1 MNGFIKNSAR
11 PALLALIPTLLLS
24 GCGWHLFSKKSEYE
38 GVELTKTMVIP
49 PDLSKPNDR
58 EALKIPPKS
67 AVGINA
73 VSMEIVR
80 SINVNADVATT
91 WKRVGAALAQI
102 EGAEVL
108 SAVEGISSYEVAFGG
123 ETMLISVQNNAG
135 KSRVVA
141 LGPDGGGNESVA
153 SGQLLAR
160 LKQKL

>member
-1 MNGFIKNSAR
+1 MNGFVKNAAR
-11 PALLALIPTLLLS
+11 PALLVLIPALLLQ

-38 GVELTKTMVIP
+38 GVELTKPLAVP

-73 VSMEIVR
+73 VSTEIVR
-80 SINVNADVATT
+80 SINVNTDIAST
-91 WKRVGAALAQI
+91 WKRVGTALAQI
-102 EGAEVL
+102 EGVQVL
-108 SAVEGISSYEVAFGG
+108 SAIEGISSYEVTYGT
-123 ETMLISVQNNAG
+123 ETMLISVQNNVG

-141 LGPDGGGNESVA
+141 LGPDGGGNESAA
-153 SGQLLAR
+153 SGQLLAL

>member
-1 MNGFIKNSAR
+1 MNGSVKIGAR
-11 PALLALIPTLLLS
+11 TAIMLAVPVLLLS

-38 GVELTKTMVIP
+38 GVELTKALTVP

-80 SINVNADVATT
+80 SFNINADVATA
-91 WKRVGAALAQI
+91 WKRVGTALGQI
-102 EGAEVL
+102 EGAEII
-108 SAVEGISSYEVAFGG
+108 SAVEGISSYEVAYGG
-123 ETMLISVQNNAG
+123 ETMLISVQSNAG

-141 LGPDGGGNESVA
+141 LGPDGAGNESAA

-160 LKQKL
+160 LKAKF

>member
-1 MNGFIKNSAR
+1 MNGLVKIGSRTALMLVV
-11 PALLALIPTLLLS
+11 PALLLS
-24 GCGWHLFSKKSEYE
+24 GCGWHLFNKKSEYE
-38 GVELTKTMVIP
+38 GVELTKTLTIP
-49 PDLSKPNDR
+49 PDLNKPSER

-108 SAVEGISSYEVAFGG
+108 SAVEGISSYEVAYGS

-141 LGPDGGGNESVA
+141 LGPDGAGNESAA

>member
-1 MNGFIKNSAR
+1 MNGFVKNGAR
-11 PALLALIPTLLLS
+11 AALLVLVPVLLLP

-38 GVELTKTMVIP
+38 GVELTKPLAVP
-49 PDLSKPNDR
+49 PGLSKPNDR

-73 VSMEIVR
+73 VSTEIVR
-80 SINVNADVATT
+80 SINVNADVAST
-91 WKRVGAALAQI
+91 WKRVGTALGQI
-102 EGAEVL
+102 EGAEII

-135 KSRVVA
+135 KSRIVA
-141 LGPDGGGNESVA
+141 LGPDGAGNDSAA
-153 SGQLLAR
+153 SGQLLAL

>member
-1 MNGFIKNSAR
+1 MNGFVKIGTRAALMVVV
-11 PALLALIPTLLLS
+11 PALLLS
-24 GCGWHLFSKKSEYE
+24 GCGWHLFNKKSEYE
-38 GVELTKTMVIP
+38 GVELTKPLAIP

-91 WKRVGAALAQI
+91 WKRVGSALGQI
-102 EGAEVL
+102 EGVEIL
-108 SAVEGISSYEVAFGG
+108 SAVEGISSYEVSYGS
-123 ETMLISVQNNAG
+123 ETMLISVQSNAG

-141 LGPDGGGNESVA
+141 LGPDGAGNESAA